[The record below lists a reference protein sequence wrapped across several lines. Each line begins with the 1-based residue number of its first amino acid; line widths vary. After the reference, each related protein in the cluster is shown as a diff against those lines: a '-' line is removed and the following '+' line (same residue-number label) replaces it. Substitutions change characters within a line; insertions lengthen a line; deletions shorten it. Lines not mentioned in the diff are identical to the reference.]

1 MENVVAII
9 ILTVALVIAYQLSNS
24 KSKKRKYIVW
34 GITTML
40 AITPLFSWL
49 ISNAYASIE
58 GSGWAGVAMLSI
70 MLPILFL
77 VGLVILLVGVFRKKE
92 TETIEK

>member
-1 MENVVAII
+1 MEIVVTTI
-9 ILTVALVIAYQLSNS
+9 ILIAALAIAYQLSKS

-40 AITPLFSWL
+40 AIAPLFSWI
-49 ISNAYASIE
+49 ISITYASIE
-58 GSGWAGVAMLSI
+58 DSGWAGIALMSI

-77 VGLVILLVGVFRKKE
+77 AVLVILVVGVFRKKD
-92 TETIEK
+92 TEIIEE

>member
-1 MENVVAII
+1 MENAVAII
-9 ILTVALVIAYQLSNS
+9 ILTVALAIAYQLSKS

-40 AITPLFSWL
+40 AIAPLFSWL
-49 ISNAYASIE
+49 ISITYASIE
-58 GSGWAGVAMLSI
+58 GSGWAGVAMMGI

>member
-1 MENVVAII
+1 MENTVAII
-9 ILTVALVIAYQLSNS
+9 ILTVALAIAYQLSKS

-40 AITPLFSWL
+40 AIAPLFSWL
-49 ISNAYASIE
+49 ISITYASIE
-58 GSGWAGVAMLSI
+58 GSGWAGVAMMGI

-77 VGLVILLVGVFRKKE
+77 VSLVNLIYVLKLFKE
-92 TETIEK
+92 SKN